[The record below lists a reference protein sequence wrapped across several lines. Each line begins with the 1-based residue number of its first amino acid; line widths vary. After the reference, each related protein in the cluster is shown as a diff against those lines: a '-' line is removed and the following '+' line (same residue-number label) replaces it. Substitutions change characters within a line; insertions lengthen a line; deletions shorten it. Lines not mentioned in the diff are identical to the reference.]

1 VTAVR
6 DASSTFA
13 DNARLPVHRWF
24 RFTAGFSADWAKSVV
39 SEFAGDG
46 MVLDPFAGSG
56 TALLAAEEAGARS
69 CGVEA
74 HPFFFRVAKAKLAWR
89 SDPDRYLEFA
99 RTVLDGAASLG
110 DIARYPE
117 LVRRCYGG
125 AALAELDGMRRA
137 LDGLADGSPAH
148 ELAWLTLVGI
158 LRRVA
163 RVKSAQWQYVLPSQ
177 IREPRLTPAAAFD
190 ALSRMVVADMRERA
204 IELRDAP
211 APRLLEADSRSGGF
225 PGGATLVLTSPP
237 YANNYD
243 YADAAR
249 LEMSFLGEV
258 GGWGDLRSFSGRLVR
273 SCTQHAGP
281 RSVDLGAVLSGPE
294 VEPIR
299 GDLERACTAMDAARR
314 THGGKKNYHLMIAA
328 YFHDMARVWGGLRA
342 ACAPG
347 CRACF
352 VVGDSAPYG
361 VHVPV
366 AEWLGRLAVAA
377 GFAGF
382 RFERTRDRNVKWRNR
397 KHRVP
402 LCEGRLWV
410 DG

>member
-1 VTAVR
+1 MR
-6 DASSTFA
+6 DATSSTFA

-24 RFTAGFSADWAKSVV
+24 RFTAGFSADWAKSVI
-39 SEFAGDG
+39 SELAGDG

-69 CGVEA
+69 CGVES
-74 HPFFFRVAKAKLAWR
+74 HPFFFRVARAKLAWR
-89 SDPDRYLEFA
+89 SDPDRYLELA
-99 RTVLDGAASLG
+99 RAVRAGSARPG
-110 DIARYPE
+110 DIGRYPE
-117 LVRRCYGG
+117 LVRRCYSD
-125 AALAELDGMRRA
+125 AALAELDGMRIS
-137 LDGLADGSPAH
+137 LEGLADGSPAH

-163 RVKSAQWQYVLPSQ
+163 RVKSAQWQYILPNQ
-177 IREPRLTPAAAFD
+177 AREPKASPSAAFD
-190 ALSRMVVADMRERA
+190 ALSHIVAEDMRGRA
-204 IELRDAP
+204 GRLRDAP
-211 APRLLEADSRSGGF
+211 PPRLLEADSRSGGF

-237 YANNYD
+237 YPNNFD

-258 GGWGDLRSFSGRLVR
+258 GGWGDLKSFSGRLVR
-273 SCTQHAGP
+273 SCSQHASSK
-281 RSVDLGAVLSGPE
+281 SVDLEAILTGPE
-294 VEPIR
+294 VAPIR
-299 GDLERACTAMDAARR
+299 GDLERACLAMGEARL
-314 THGGKKNYHLMIAA
+314 THGGKKNYHLMVAA
-328 YFHDMARVWGGLRA
+328 YFHDMALVWGSLRE
-342 ACAPG
+342 ACVWG

-377 GFAGF
+377 GFRGF

-410 DG
+410 EG

>member
-1 VTAVR
+1 MR
-6 DASSTFA
+6 DVSSTFA

-24 RFTAGFSADWAKSVV
+24 RFTAGFSAGWARSVI
-39 SEFAGDG
+39 SEFAGEG
-46 MVLDPFAGSG
+46 VVLDPFAGSG

-69 CGVEA
+69 CGVES
-74 HPFFFRVAKAKLAWR
+74 HPFFFRVARAKLAWR

-99 RTVLDGAASLG
+99 RVVRDGAGRPG
-110 DIARYPE
+110 DLSRYPE
-117 LVRRCYGG
+117 LVRRCYSDE
-125 AALAELDGMRRA
+125 ALAELDGMRLS

-163 RVKSAQWQYVLPSQ
+163 RVKSAQWQYVLPNQ
-177 IREPRLTPAAAFD
+177 AKEPRAAPTAAFD
-190 ALSRMVVADMRERA
+190 ALSRVVGGDMRERA
-204 IELRDAP
+204 GRLHDSP
-211 APRLLEADSRSGGF
+211 LPRLLEADSRSGGF

-237 YANNYD
+237 YPNNYD

-258 GGWGDLRSFSGRLVR
+258 GGWGDLKSFSGRLVR
-273 SCTQHAGP
+273 SCSQHASS
-281 RSVDLGAVLSGPE
+281 RSVDLGADLSGPE
-294 VEPIR
+294 VAPIR
-299 GDLERACTAMDAARR
+299 GDLERVCLAMGEARLA
-314 THGGKKNYHLMIAA
+314 HGGKKNYHLMVAA
-328 YFHDMARVWGGLRA
+328 YFHDLARVWGGLRA

>member
-1 VTAVR
+1 VR
-6 DASSTFA
+6 DATSSTFA

-24 RFTAGFSADWAKSVV
+24 RFTAGFSADWAKSVI
-39 SEFAGDG
+39 SELAGDG

-69 CGVEA
+69 CGVES
-74 HPFFFRVAKAKLAWR
+74 HPFFFRVARAKLAWR
-89 SDPDRYLEFA
+89 SDPDRYLELA
-99 RTVLDGAASLG
+99 RAVRAGSARPG
-110 DIARYPE
+110 DIGRYPE
-117 LVRRCYGG
+117 LVRRCYSD
-125 AALAELDGMRRA
+125 AALAELDGMRIS
-137 LDGLADGSPAH
+137 LEGLADGSPAH

-163 RVKSAQWQYVLPSQ
+163 RVKSAQWQYILPNQ
-177 IREPRLTPAAAFD
+177 AREPKASPSAAFD
-190 ALSRMVVADMRERA
+190 ALSHIVAEDMRGRA
-204 IELRDAP
+204 GRLRDAP
-211 APRLLEADSRSGGF
+211 PPRLLEADSRSGGF

-237 YANNYD
+237 YPNNFD

-258 GGWGDLRSFSGRLVR
+258 GGWGDLKSFSGRLVR
-273 SCTQHAGP
+273 SCSQHASSK
-281 RSVDLGAVLSGPE
+281 SVDLEAILTGPE
-294 VEPIR
+294 VAPIR
-299 GDLERACTAMDAARR
+299 GDLERACLAMGEARL
-314 THGGKKNYHLMIAA
+314 THGGKKNYHLMVAA
-328 YFHDMARVWGGLRA
+328 YFHDMALVWGSLRE
-342 ACAPG
+342 ACVWG

-377 GFAGF
+377 GFRGF

-410 DG
+410 EG